1 MNEIAKEL
9 LEALQGMM
17 QRDERNTCQHENV
30 RRGGVI
36 WTICEDCG
44 SKWADDEGGMPE
56 WRDPKEWIAARAA
69 IAKAEA
75 ALTEPQADADEW
87 IPFIATADS
96 VCPVSAGTLTVV
108 RWNNGDEVVWDC
120 PESGYWRPLCSEIF
134 IIAYRIAKEADK

>member
-1 MNEIAKEL
+1 MNEITKEL
-9 LEALQGMM
+9 LDALKGMM

-75 ALTEPQADADEW
+75 ALAEPQADEDGW
-87 IPFIATADS
+87 IP
-96 VCPVSAGTLTVV
+96 
-108 RWNNGDEVVWDC
+108 WNGGD
-120 PESGYWRPLCSEIF
+120 
-134 IIAYRIAKEADK
+134 

>member
-1 MNEIAKEL
+1 MNEITKEL
-9 LEALQGMM
+9 LDALKGMM

-69 IAKAEA
+69 IAKAED
-75 ALTEPQADADEW
+75 ALAEPQADEDGW
-87 IPFIATADS
+87 IPWS
-96 VCPVSAGTLTVV
+96 GGECPI
-108 RWNNGDEVVWDC
+108 NNGVWFWLRFRNGHQFGPDN
-120 PESGYWRPLCSEIF
+120 GAALWRWDHNHLNEGDIV
-134 IIAYRIAKEADK
+134 AYRIDKESNK